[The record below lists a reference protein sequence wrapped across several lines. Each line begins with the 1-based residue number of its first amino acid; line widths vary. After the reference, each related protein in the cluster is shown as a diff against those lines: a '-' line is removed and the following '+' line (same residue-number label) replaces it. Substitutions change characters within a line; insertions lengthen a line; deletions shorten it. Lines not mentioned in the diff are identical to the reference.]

1 MSNLTILETSIRSNE
16 NLYSLNDLHRASG
29 SEDKHR
35 PALFMRNQQTLD
47 LIDEINLQNSQ
58 SANSISGKTPNLVA
72 SKIVRGGKDLTV
84 RGYWV
89 CEELVLAYAM
99 WISPKFHLIV
109 LRAFLAMHR
118 NEPKQLT
125 LPLVSDELKQA
136 MAKMVTYASQY
147 ANFQQAITSAQ
158 LEEQK
163 RLVEFFFSSIPNGDS
178 YLFVF
183 NKNIQQDIQQA
194 SDLLHKLI
202 TQ

>member
-1 MSNLTILETSIRSNE
+1 MTNLTILETSIRSNE

-89 CEELVLAYAM
+89 CEELVLSYAM